1 MSVVS
6 LRRPIEHLRYRRYLD
21 AHVDSELDAE
31 LAGRVA
37 VHVADCPMCTGAAN
51 TTAVVKH
58 RLSLRR
64 FLPSHSARRVRR
76 EEH

>member
-1 MSVVS
+1 M
-6 LRRPIEHLRYRRYLD
+6 RRRIEHMRYRRYLD
-21 AHVDSELDAE
+21 AHVDGELDAE

-37 VHVADCPMCTGAAN
+37 DHVENCPMCTGAAN

-64 FLPSHSARRVRR
+64 LLPSHTAHRVRR